1 MAQGTIK
8 TYDEQTKSGVILD
21 DAKKEYA
28 FDHEA
33 FRTTGVRLFR
43 LGQRVKFHVIGD
55 GERTKVRDLTLVT
68 LQQ

>member
-21 DAKKEYA
+21 DAKKEYT

-33 FRTTGVRLFR
+33 FRNTGVRLFR